1 MSAGV
6 QGRCS
11 GTNKDGGP
19 CAAPVLPGE
28 TRCAWHHPAMRER
41 VAAGR
46 AKGGAGRS
54 NARRARRKLPDDLL
68 TLREVQALLCG
79 VLRDVTAGRV
89 EAGVA
94 NAAAN
99 VARAVAAIAQ
109 AGDIEDRIGQLERA
123 AGIEKTG
130 WTA

>member
-11 GTNKDGGP
+11 GTNRDGGP

-46 AKGGAGRS
+46 AKGGARRS
-54 NARRARRKLPDDLL
+54 NASRARRQLL
-68 TLREVQALLCG
+68 AEAMTLREVQAVLCRA
-79 VLRDVTAGRV
+79 LRRV
-89 EAGVA
+89 EAGELEPGPA
-94 NAAAN
+94 NALSSLGRAIAA
-99 VARAVAAIAQ
+99 VAQ
-109 AGDIEDRIGQLERA
+109 AGDLEERLGELERA
-123 AGIEKTG
+123 AGATKG
-130 WTA
+130 RWA